1 MLIYILTFII
11 LYFSRIL
18 VFTFKCKHLLVI
30 LLRLEIS
37 VVALYIGIFLLLR
50 SINYE
55 YFLSIIYLT
64 IRVCEG
70 ALSLSLLVLI
80 VRVHSNDFI
89 ITFNSLW

>member
-1 MLIYILTFII
+1 MLIYILTFIF

-18 VFTFKCKHLLVI
+18 VFAFKCKHFLVI

-37 VVALYIGIFLLLR
+37 VVALYMGLFFMLT

-70 ALSLSLLVLI
+70 ALGLSLLVII
-80 VRVHSNDFI
+80 VRVHRNDYI
-89 ITFNSLW
+89 ITFNSL

>member
-1 MLIYILTFII
+1 MLIYIITFIMI
-11 LYFSRIL
+11 YFSSIL
-18 VFTFKCKHLLVI
+18 VFASKCKHLLVI
-30 LLRLEIS
+30 LLSLEAS
-37 VVALYIGIFLLLR
+37 VVALFIGIFFILI

-80 VRVHSNDFI
+80 VRVHRNDFI
-89 ITFNSLW
+89 LTFNSLW

>member
-1 MLIYILTFII
+1 MLIYIITFIAI
-11 LYFSRIL
+11 YFSRIL
-18 VFTFKCKHLLVI
+18 VFASKCKHLLVI
-30 LLRLEIS
+30 LLRLEVS
-37 VVALYIGIFLLLR
+37 VVSIYIGLFFILI

-80 VRVHSNDFI
+80 VRVHRNDYI